1 MLILIFTLPN
11 LTTENRMNQLNNI
24 FKLYRE
30 KYVFNASTFFS
41 LITISELLLSLNGG
55 KLFMQQCPLVEEGI
69 RLWKLIKKKFFSII
83 QLMLFQKMVL
93 CTYLRNKRR
102 DFYRNLQ
109 KFIDS
114 PIGPGF
120 GLSALIKPAIQ

>member
-69 RLWKLIKKKFFSII
+69 RLWKLIKKKFFFNHS
-83 QLMLFQKMVL
+83 V
-93 CTYLRNKRR
+93 NA
-102 DFYRNLQ
+102 
-109 KFIDS
+109 S
-114 PIGPGF
+114 
-120 GLSALIKPAIQ
+120 